1 MIATG
6 VTLTQ
11 TGIGFI
17 PILGGHI
24 YNGGLDRITH
34 PLRNDH
40 QAHILK
46 GHTGQNQAAEDN
58 RQNHRYTLTGFA
70 FQDFSDLF
78 HFQYTSE
85 VPLAFA
91 VRVTGKDAN
100 SPNSPMLTVVV
111 RVTSTSL
118 PS

>member
-46 GHTGQNQAAEDN
+46 GHTGKDQAAEDN
-58 RQNHRYTLTGFA
+58 GVDKGDFFTAVYKVLIGKERGPKLAGFLKACSTLRLVSILSRY
-70 FQDFSDLF
+70 
-78 HFQYTSE
+78 
-85 VPLAFA
+85 
-91 VRVTGKDAN
+91 
-100 SPNSPMLTVVV
+100 
-111 RVTSTSL
+111 
-118 PS
+118 